1 VQILPARWDPP
12 QPGTRLRGTSR
23 AGVYRVPVP
32 TPARPLSRHLAAAS
46 GAIAV
51 GVWLLVAGPASAA
64 PTCVFDQ
71 VGGAVTI
78 TVGGGETA
86 VIAVANDAIT
96 LNGTACDAATV
107 STTDSITVNATGTP
121 LQVDIDLGGGEFGPG
136 LTPEGDGSS
145 EIEFTLNL
153 PSGSPI
159 LRVVG
164 GANADNLVYGTGG
177 INLNGAESTADADV
191 TINGTP
197 RVVFDGNGG
206 DDVLSVGGGTGSG
219 EPASGTLNGG
229 GENDLLFG
237 GLGGS
242 TFDGGDGT
250 DGLDYA
256 AATQLVVANLATG
269 VANHAG
275 GLSDELSNLENLA
288 GSPGA
293 DAITGD
299 DGPNVLQAGGGDD
312 LVIGGGGDDT
322 LGGGEG
328 LDTFA
333 FGIVEDGVQVDLR
346 DGTSEGEGNDVLAD
360 FENVV
365 GTPQA
370 DTIHADHGRSIV
382 IGGRGSDE
390 LFGHDGA
397 DALRG
402 DQGNDQLFGQKGT
415 DLVSGG
421 PGRDQLD
428 GGQAQDRCRG
438 GPDPDAFV
446 FCEVT
451 RLN

>member
-1 VQILPARWDPP
+1 M
-12 QPGTRLRGTSR
+12 RGTSP
-23 AGVYRVPVP
+23 AGVYRVRVP
-32 TPARPLSRHLAAAS
+32 TPARPLIRRVAAAT
-46 GAIAV
+46 GAIALDS
-51 GVWLLVAGPASAA
+51 WLLVAGPASAA
-64 PTCVFDQ
+64 PTCVFDE

-78 TVGGGETA
+78 AVGEGETA
-86 VIAVANDAIT
+86 VIGVANGAIT
-96 LNGTACDAATV
+96 LNGTPCDAAMVT
-107 STTDSITVNATGTP
+107 TTDSITVDATGTP
-121 LQVDIDLGGGEFGPG
+121 TGVDIDIGGGEFVPG
-136 LTPEGDGSS
+136 LTAEADGMP

-153 PSGSPI
+153 PNGSPVV
-159 LRVVG
+159 RVVG
-164 GANADNLVYGTGG
+164 GANADNLLYGTGG

-191 TINGTP
+191 TIAGAP
-197 RVVFDGNGG
+197 LVVLDGNGG
-206 DDVLSVGGGTGSG
+206 DDVLSLAGGAGTG

-237 GLGGS
+237 GGLGGA
-242 TFDGGDGT
+242 TFDGGSGT
-250 DGLDYA
+250 DVVDYA
-256 AATQLVVANLATG
+256 AASQLVLANLATG
-269 VANHAG
+269 VVNHAG
-275 GLSDELSNLENLA
+275 GQSDALSTLENLT

-299 DGPNVLQAGGGDD
+299 DEPNVLQAGAGDD

-328 LDTFA
+328 LDTVA
-333 FGIVEDGVQVDLR
+333 FGTVEGGVRVDLR
-346 DGTSEGEGNDVLAD
+346 DGTSEGDGNDVLAD

-365 GTPQA
+365 GTSQA
-370 DTIHADHGRSIV
+370 DTIHTDHGRSIV

-390 LFGHDGA
+390 LYGHDGA

-446 FCEVT
+446 FCEVI

>member
-1 VQILPARWDPP
+1 M
-12 QPGTRLRGTSR
+12 
-23 AGVYRVPVP
+23 RVPP
-32 TPARPLSRHLAAAS
+32 RARPLARRVAAAS
-46 GAIAV
+46 GAAAL
-51 GVWLLVAGPASAA
+51 GVLLLVAAPASAA

-71 VGGAVTI
+71 VGAAVTI
-78 TVGGGETA
+78 AVGDGETA
-86 VIAVANDAIT
+86 VIAVDNGAIT

-107 STTDSITVNATGTP
+107 STTDSIVVEATGTP
-121 LQVDIDLGGGEFGPG
+121 TQIDIDLAGGDFGPG
-136 LTPEGDGSS
+136 LTPEGDGTS
-145 EIEFTLNL
+145 EIEFTVNL
-153 PSGSPI
+153 PNGTPV

-177 INLNGAESTADADV
+177 INLNGTESTADADV
-191 TINGTP
+191 TITGTP
-197 RVVFDGNGG
+197 QVVLDGNAGN
-206 DDVLSVGGGTGSG
+206 DVLSVGGGAGAGS
-219 EPASGTLNGG
+219 PASGTLNGG
-229 GENDLLFG
+229 GEDDLLFAG
-237 GLGGS
+237 IGGS
-242 TFDGGDGT
+242 TFDGGNGA

-256 AATQLVVANLATG
+256 AATQLLLANLATG

-288 GSPGA
+288 GSPGS

-299 DGPNVLQAGGGDD
+299 DGPNVLQAGAGDD

-328 LDTFA
+328 LDTVA
-333 FGIVEDGVQVDLR
+333 FGVTEDGVQVDLR

-397 DALRG
+397 DAVQG

-446 FCEVT
+446 FCEVI

>member
-1 VQILPARWDPP
+1 M
-12 QPGTRLRGTSR
+12 
-23 AGVYRVPVP
+23 P
-32 TPARPLSRHLAAAS
+32 TPAHPLSRRLAAAF

-64 PTCVFDQ
+64 PACVFDQ
-71 VGGAVTI
+71 VGAVTI
-78 TVGGGETA
+78 TVGDGETA
-86 VIAVANDAIT
+86 VIAVANGAIT

-107 STTDSITVNATGTP
+107 STTGSITVNATGTP
-121 LQVDIDLGGGEFGPG
+121 TQVDIDLGGGEFAPG
-136 LTPEGDGSS
+136 LSPEGDGTS
-145 EIEFTLNL
+145 EIEFTMNL
-153 PSGSPI
+153 PNGSPI
-159 LRVVG
+159 LRVLG
-164 GANADNLVYGTGG
+164 GANADNLVYGTAG

-191 TINGTP
+191 AISGTP
-197 RVVFDGNGG
+197 RVVLDGNEG
-206 DDVLSVGGGTGSG
+206 DDALSVAGGAGTGAA
-219 EPASGTLNGG
+219 ASGTLNGG

-242 TFDGGDGT
+242 SFDGGNGT

-256 AATQLVVANLATG
+256 AASQLVLANLSTG
-269 VANHAG
+269 VVNHAG
-275 GLSDELSNLENLA
+275 GESDQLSNLENLT

-299 DGPNVLQAGGGDD
+299 EGPNVLQAGAGDD
-312 LVIGGGGDDT
+312 VVIGGGGDDT
-322 LGGGEG
+322 LGGGDG
-328 LDTFA
+328 LDTLA
-333 FGIVEDGVQVDLR
+333 FGIVENGVQVDLR
-346 DGTSEGEGNDVLAD
+346 VGTSEGEGNDVLAG

-370 DTIHADHGRSIV
+370 DTIHADHGQSIV

-397 DALRG
+397 DVLRG

-428 GGQAQDRCRG
+428 GGQARDRCRG

-446 FCEVT
+446 FCEVIQ
-451 RLN
+451 LN